1 MAPPFIN
8 RVRITIAD
16 GPSKTSHSV
25 GLNQAIQ
32 LFAGSFCRIVNSS
45 RGSKRG
51 LSLRW
56 GIDRRAKNRVANMT
70 HDTLHLSDFTKSVSG
85 TGRDHTH
92 RFFEGFCRHFDYA
105 DTATY
110 DATA

>member
-1 MAPPFIN
+1 M
-8 RVRITIAD
+8 
-16 GPSKTSHSV
+16 
-25 GLNQAIQ
+25 
-32 LFAGSFCRIVNSS
+32 IVNRS

-51 LSLRW
+51 LSFRW